1 MLRLGV
7 IGVGWAGQRQ
17 IRAAAEL
24 AGRIEVAAIAD
35 NDSEHLRQMATAI
48 GINQAYQ
55 NLDEMLAD
63 PRIDA
68 VSICTPHALHKPMTI
83 AAAQSGKHILVEKPM
98 ALSVDDATDMIDA
111 AQQNDVKLY
120 VAENWVY
127 SPMTAHLRDIVATGM
142 HIGELTAATY
152 AWGFRARQ
160 YGYGGRRAW
169 LGKPEQG
176 GTGTWMLHGIH
187 SIARLRHIL
196 GEARVVYLREHHSSR
211 FPTPEVEGTVSG
223 VFTLESGVPLSILH
237 SCELELKG
245 SVGGLWLHGDRGTI
259 HAHEDGYLLYS
270 QGDKSAPAKQRYAAA
285 ALSEYALELCAFA
298 DYVED
303 EKPGPT
309 SGVSERR
316 TLSIVQ
322 AGYESIESGLAID
335 LYERFGEL

>member
-24 AGRIEVAAIAD
+24 DGRIEVAAIAD
-35 NDSEHLRQMATAI
+35 NDGEHLRVTATAL
-48 GINQAYQ
+48 GIATVYSR
-55 NLDEMLAD
+55 LDDMLAD

-68 VSICTPHALHKPMTI
+68 VSICAPHALHKPMTI
-83 AAAQSGKHILVEKPM
+83 AAAQAGKHVLVEKPM
-98 ALSVDDATDMIDA
+98 ALTVDDATDMIDA
-111 AQQNDVKLY
+111 ARQKGVKLY
-120 VAENWVY
+120 VAENWAY
-127 SPMTAHLRDIVATGM
+127 SPMSAHLRDIVATGL
-142 HIGELTAATY
+142 HIGELIAATY

-169 LGKPEQG
+169 LGEPAQG

-211 FPTPEVEGTVSG
+211 FLTPEVEGTVSG
-223 VFTLESGVPLSILH
+223 LFALESGVPLSILH

-245 SVGGLWLHGDRGTI
+245 CAGGLWLHGSEGSVHGRD
-259 HAHEDGYLLYS
+259 DGYVVFAA
-270 QGDKSAPAKQRYAAA
+270 GTDRAPRIRAYPKAT
-285 ALSEYALELCAFA
+285 LSDYALELAAFA

-303 EKPGPT
+303 DLIGPT
-309 SGVSERR
+309 TGISERR
-316 TLSIVQ
+316 SLSIVQ
-322 AGYESIESGLAID
+322 AGYESIDSGEPVD
-335 LYERFGEL
+335 LHARFGEL

>member
-24 AGRIEVAAIAD
+24 QGRIEITAIAD
-35 NDSEHLRQMATAI
+35 DDSEHLRRTATAL
-48 GINQAYQ
+48 GIKTAYSL
-55 NLDEMLAD
+55 LDDMLAD
-63 PRIDA
+63 PRIDSI
-68 VSICTPHALHKPMTI
+68 SICTPHALHKPMTI
-83 AAAQSGKHILVEKPM
+83 AAAQAGKHVLVEKPM
-98 ALSVDDATDMIDA
+98 ALTVDDATDMIDA
-111 AQQNDVKLY
+111 ARQNGVKLY

-127 SPMTAHLRDIVATGM
+127 SPLTTHMRQIVRTGE
-142 HIGELTAATY
+142 HIGELTAAAY

-169 LGKPEQG
+169 LGQPAQG

-196 GEARVVYLREHHSSR
+196 GEVGVVYLREHHSGR
-211 FPTPEVEGTVSG
+211 FATPEVEGTVSG
-223 VFTLESGVPLSILH
+223 LFTLESGVNLSILQ

-245 SVGGLWLHGDRGTI
+245 SAGGLWLHGSEASI
-259 HAHEDGYLLYS
+259 HARDDGYVVYADGL
-270 QGDKSAPAKQRYAAA
+270 DRAPRLRAYPDSTLSDYAM
-285 ALSEYALELCAFA
+285 ELAAFA
-298 DYVED
+298 DYIENG
-303 EKPGPT
+303 KPGPT

-322 AGYESIESGLAID
+322 AGYESIDSGEPID
-335 LYERFGEL
+335 LHARFGEL

>member
-24 AGRIEVAAIAD
+24 DGRIEVTAIAD
-35 NDSEHLRQMATAI
+35 HDGEHLREMATALDI
-48 GINQAYQ
+48 DKAYQ
-55 NLDEMLAD
+55 NLNDMLAD

-83 AAAQSGKHILVEKPM
+83 ATAEAGKHVLVEKPM
-98 ALSVDDATDMIDA
+98 ALTVNDATDMIDA
-111 AQQNDVKLY
+111 AQQNGVKLY

-127 SPMTAHLRDIVATGM
+127 SPMTAYLRDIVATGM

-160 YGYGGRRAW
+160 YGYSGRRAW
-169 LGKPEQG
+169 LGKPAQG

-196 GEARVVYLREHHSSR
+196 GEAKVVYLREHHSSR
-211 FPTPEVEGTVSG
+211 FVTPDVEGTVSG
-223 VFTLESGVPLSILH
+223 LVTLKSGVPLSILH

-245 SVGGLWLHGDRGTI
+245 SAGGLWLHGSEGSI
-259 HAHEDGYLLYS
+259 HGRDDGYVVCADGLD
-270 QGDKSAPAKQRYAAA
+270 GAPRLRAYPDST
-285 ALSEYALELCAFA
+285 LSEYAMELAAFV
-298 DYVED
+298 DYVE
-303 EKPGPT
+303 EESVGPT
-309 SGVSERR
+309 TGISERR

-322 AGYESIESGLAID
+322 AGYESMDSGMPID
-335 LYERFGEL
+335 LHTRFGEL

>member
-24 AGRIEVAAIAD
+24 RGRIKVTAIAD
-35 NDSEHLRQMATAI
+35 NDGEHLREMATALDI
-48 GINQAYQ
+48 DNAYQ
-55 NLDEMLAD
+55 NLDDMLAD

-83 AAAQSGKHILVEKPM
+83 AAAQAGKHILVEKPM
-98 ALSVDDATDMIDA
+98 ALTVADATVMIDA
-111 AQQNDVKLY
+111 ARQNDLKLY

-127 SPMTAHLRDIVATGM
+127 SPMTAHLRDVVARGM

-169 LGKPEQG
+169 LGKPAQG

-187 SIARLRHIL
+187 SVARLRHIL
-196 GEARVVYLREHHSSR
+196 GEVRVVYLREHHNSR
-211 FPTPEVEGTVSG
+211 FSTPEVEGTVSG
-223 VFTLESGVPLSILH
+223 LFTLESGVPLSILH

-245 SVGGLWLHGDRGTI
+245 SAGGLWLHGSEGSI
-259 HAHEDGYLLYS
+259 HARDYGYVVYADDS
-270 QGDKSAPAKQRYAAA
+270 DRAPRLRAYPDST
-285 ALSEYALELCAFA
+285 LSDYALELAAFA
-298 DYVED
+298 DCIEGVNV
-303 EKPGPT
+303 GPT
-309 SGVSERR
+309 TGISERR

-322 AGYESIESGLAID
+322 AGYESVDSGLPID
-335 LYERFGEL
+335 LRSRFGDL